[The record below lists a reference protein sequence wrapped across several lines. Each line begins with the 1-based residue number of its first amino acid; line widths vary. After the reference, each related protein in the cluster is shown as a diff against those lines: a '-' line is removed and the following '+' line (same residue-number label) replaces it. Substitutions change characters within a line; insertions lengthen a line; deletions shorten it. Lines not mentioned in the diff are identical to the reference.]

1 MSKKQLTLE
10 EKYSKQLEDILL
22 DVRADLDLLG
32 LYFYQFARRL
42 AYNRLEALLDVI
54 RDEVYTDK
62 RDKQQ
67 RALERMWQD
76 N

>member
-32 LYFYQFARRL
+32 LYFYQFSRRL

-54 RDEVYTDK
+54 RSEVYTDK

-67 RALERMWQD
+67 KALEKMWLD

>member
-22 DVRADLDLLG
+22 DVRADLDLVG
-32 LYFYQFARRL
+32 LYFYQFARKM
-42 AYNRLEALLDVI
+42 AYHRMEALLDVV
-54 RDEVYTDK
+54 RAEVYTNK
-62 RDKQQ
+62 REKHQQ
-67 RALERMWQD
+67 ALERMWKE

>member
-32 LYFYQFARRL
+32 LYFYQFSRRL

-54 RDEVYTDK
+54 RSEVYTDK

-67 RALERMWQD
+67 KALERMWLD